1 MKTALSAI
9 RLLRT
14 SKRINSVYSEQEQ
27 WRKERSNLN
36 LTPLHTTSNRPQTLC
51 KAKLKNLRS
60 SVLQRLFKNPNCP
73 RHVNLTKQ
81 AQWQVCK
88 GTLSVQS
95 PAKRRWRPLS
105 TRTKLRQKPMKA
117 PSFLQSLLLLPN
129 QRWSILQLP
138 LLILLRKKEQDAPV
152 NPLWKRGQ
160 RHLSSPKIMKSQ
172 TCA

>member
-14 SKRINSVYSEQEQ
+14 SKRINSVYSAQEQ
-27 WRKERSNLN
+27 WKKERSNLN

-51 KAKLKNLRS
+51 KVKLKNLRS
-60 SVLQRLFKNPNCP
+60 SVLQRLFKSPNCP
-73 RHVNLTKQ
+73 RHANLTKQ

-95 PAKRRWRPLS
+95 PVKRRWKPLS

-117 PSFLQSLLLLPN
+117 QFFPQSLLLLQS
-129 QRWSILQLP
+129 QRWSIPQL
-138 LLILLRKKEQDAPV
+138 LLLTLLRKKEQDAPV
-152 NPLWKRGQ
+152 NPLWKRG
-160 RHLSSPKIMKSQ
+160 RKNLSSLKIMKSQ